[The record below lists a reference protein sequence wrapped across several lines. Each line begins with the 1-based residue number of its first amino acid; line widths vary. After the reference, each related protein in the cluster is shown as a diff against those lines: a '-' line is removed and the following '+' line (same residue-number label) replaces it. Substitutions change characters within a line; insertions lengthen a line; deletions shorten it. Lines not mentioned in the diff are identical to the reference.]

1 MSRQHPRDLFDCK
14 YMDISSFEDVKDGFM
29 LCLLGSDKPIIES
42 LQPNEIDQTDALEK
56 QFEGMSDIA
65 FSYED
70 YKQARLQLVKLV
82 QESMTKADKDFLLS
96 LRKAALIGVC
106 VVPVICPNILL
117 SNGNCS
123 ISEI

>member
-1 MSRQHPRDLFDCK
+1 
-14 YMDISSFEDVKDGFM
+14 M

-82 QESMTKADKDFLLS
+82 QEGMTKADKE
-96 LRKAALIGVC
+96 AL
-106 VVPVICPNILL
+106 
-117 SNGNCS
+117 
-123 ISEI
+123 

>member
-1 MSRQHPRDLFDCK
+1 MR
-14 YMDISSFEDVKDGFM
+14 
-29 LCLLGSDKPIIES
+29 
-42 LQPNEIDQTDALEK
+42 PNEIDQTDALEK

-96 LRKAALIGVC
+96 FEEG
-106 VVPVICPNILL
+106 CPDWSLCSAGDLSKYPSVQWKLLNIRNLKEHNIQKHEQGIKKL
-117 SNGNCS
+117 KDFLFPK
-123 ISEI
+123 